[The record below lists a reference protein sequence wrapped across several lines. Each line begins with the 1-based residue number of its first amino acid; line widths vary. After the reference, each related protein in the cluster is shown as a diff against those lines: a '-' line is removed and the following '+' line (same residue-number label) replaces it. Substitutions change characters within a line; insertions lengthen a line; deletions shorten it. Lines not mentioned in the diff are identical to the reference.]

1 MLDRLD
7 AVAAR
12 HEEISRKLAEPGIA
26 GDPAQYAALMKE
38 YKKLAPLAEKYQE
51 YRAARDSYTEAKEM
65 LEEGGLDKDLRE
77 LCQEQLETSRNDLE
91 RLEPESCFFPRT
103 PMMKKMS
110 LWKSGA
116 ALAAKKL
123 LYLPALYSVCIPCT
137 RKARAGG
144 GKY

>member
-38 YKKLAPLAEKYQE
+38 YKKLAPLVEKYQE

-65 LEEGGLDKDLRE
+65 LEEGGLRRW
-77 LCQEQLETSRNDLE
+77 QRSI
-91 RLEPESCFFPRT
+91 
-103 PMMKKMS
+103 M
-110 LWKSGA
+110 
-116 ALAAKKL
+116 
-123 LYLPALYSVCIPCT
+123 PAML
-137 RKARAGG
+137 
-144 GKY
+144 